1 MDHLQAIRAFARVVE
16 TGGFNRA
23 AESLQMPNAT
33 LSKSITALEKHL
45 GVKLLERST
54 RRVSVSN
61 DGAAYYERIRHL
73 LTELDDVEATLG
85 RAQRSPKGK
94 LRVDTGGSTAS
105 GLLIPALPEFR
116 ARYPDIQVHLGV
128 TDRTVDVIGENIDCA
143 IRSTADDGALISRRI
158 GRLGWTTCA
167 SPAYLERYGVPTHP
181 NELLESRFP
190 VVGYFS
196 AHTGR
201 APPLHFLDNGAPLEV
216 TPDCAVMVNESNA
229 HLATGLVGLGVIHTL
244 DFMVR
249 PAIDRG
255 DLVPVLQE
263 WRPAPLD
270 VYIAYAPSRQLS
282 TKVRVFVEWLSELY
296 ARIETKNTWNLHS
309 PPKEAHPST

>member
-143 IRSTADDGALISRRI
+143 IRSTADDGALISRKI
-158 GRLGWTTCA
+158 GRLDWTTCA
-167 SPAYLERYGVPTHP
+167 SPAYLERHGVPSHP
-181 NELLESRFP
+181 EQLLEPRFP

-201 APPLHFLDNGAPLEV
+201 APPLHFLDGGVPLEV
-216 TPDCAVMVNESNA
+216 APDCAVLVNESNA

-255 DLVPVLQE
+255 ELIPVLQE

-282 TKVRVFVEWLSELY
+282 TKVRVFVEWVSELY
-296 ARIETKNTWNLHS
+296 ARFDPARHT
-309 PPKEAHPST
+309 P

>member
-158 GRLGWTTCA
+158 GSLAWTTCA
-167 SPAYLERYGVPTHP
+167 SPSYLEHYGVPTHP
-181 NELLESRFP
+181 EQLLEPRFP

-201 APPLHFLDNGAPLEV
+201 APPLHFLDHGVPLEV
-216 TPDCAVMVNESNA
+216 SPDCAVMVNESNA
-229 HLATGLVGLGVIHTL
+229 HLATGLVGLGIIHTL

-255 DLVPVLQE
+255 ELVPVLQE
-263 WRPAPLD
+263 WRPAPLE

-282 TKVRVFVEWLSELY
+282 TKVRVFVEWVSELY
-296 ARIETKNTWNLHS
+296 ARIENK
-309 PPKEAHPST
+309 

>member
-61 DGAAYYERIRHL
+61 DGPAYYERIRHL
-73 LTELDDVEATLG
+73 LTELDDVEAALG

-158 GRLGWTTCA
+158 GRLDWTTCA
-167 SPAYLERYGVPTHP
+167 SPAYLERYGVPKHP
-181 NELLESRFP
+181 EQLLEPRFP

-196 AHTGR
+196 AHSGR
-201 APPLHFLDNGAPLEV
+201 APPLHFLDNGVPLVVAPE
-216 TPDCAVMVNESNA
+216 CAVMVNESNA

-255 DLVPVLQE
+255 ELVPVLQE

-282 TKVRVFVEWLSELY
+282 TKVRVFVEWVTELY
-296 ARIETKNTWNLHS
+296 ARME
-309 PPKEAHPST
+309 PK

>member
-158 GRLGWTTCA
+158 GSLAWTTCA
-167 SPAYLERYGVPTHP
+167 SPSYLERYGVPTHP
-181 NELLESRFP
+181 EQLLEPRFP

-201 APPLHFLDNGAPLEV
+201 APPLHFLDHGVPLEV
-216 TPDCAVMVNESNA
+216 SPDCAVMVNESNA
-229 HLATGLVGLGVIHTL
+229 HLATGLVGLGIIHTL

-255 DLVPVLQE
+255 ELVPVLQE

-282 TKVRVFVEWLSELY
+282 TKVRVFVEWVSELY
-296 ARIETKNTWNLHS
+296 ARFDRT
-309 PPKEAHPST
+309 

>member
-158 GRLGWTTCA
+158 GSLAWTTCA
-167 SPAYLERYGVPTHP
+167 SPSYLERYGVPTHP
-181 NELLESRFP
+181 EQLLEPRFP

-201 APPLHFLDNGAPLEV
+201 APPLHFLDHGVPLEV
-216 TPDCAVMVNESNA
+216 APECAVMVNESNA
-229 HLATGLVGLGVIHTL
+229 HLATGLVGLGIIHTL

-255 DLVPVLQE
+255 ELVPVLQE
-263 WRPAPLD
+263 WRPAPLE

-282 TKVRVFVEWLSELY
+282 TKVRVFVEWVSELY
-296 ARIETKNTWNLHS
+296 ARIENK
-309 PPKEAHPST
+309 

>member
-128 TDRTVDVIGENIDCA
+128 TDRTVDVIDENIDCA

-158 GRLGWTTCA
+158 GRLDWTTCA
-167 SPAYLERYGVPTHP
+167 SPAYLERHGVPSHP
-181 NELLESRFP
+181 EQLLEPRFP

-201 APPLHFLDNGAPLEV
+201 APPLHFLDGGVPLEV
-216 TPDCAVMVNESNA
+216 APDCAVLVNESNA

-249 PAIDRG
+249 PAVDRG
-255 DLVPVLQE
+255 ELIPVLQE

-270 VYIAYAPSRQLS
+270 VHIAYAPSRQLS
-282 TKVRVFVEWLSELY
+282 TKVRVFVEWVSELY
-296 ARIETKNTWNLHS
+296 ARFDPARHT
-309 PPKEAHPST
+309 P

>member
-85 RAQRSPKGK
+85 RAQGSPKGK

-158 GRLGWTTCA
+158 GRLDWTTCA
-167 SPAYLERYGVPTHP
+167 SPAYLERHGVPTHP
-181 NELLESRFP
+181 EQLLEPRFP

-201 APPLHFLDNGAPLEV
+201 APPLHFLVAGVPLEV
-216 TPDCAVMVNESNA
+216 APDCAVMVNESNA

-255 DLVPVLQE
+255 ELVPVLQE

-282 TKVRVFVEWLSELY
+282 TKVRVFVEWVSELY
-296 ARIETKNTWNLHS
+296 ARFERR
-309 PPKEAHPST
+309 